1 MKKAFFLDRDGV
13 ININKGHIKSF
24 KSIMLYPGINQA
36 FRYIKKNDYLII
48 IITNQSAVGR
58 GLIDE
63 KMLNQIHERLIKK
76 ISRRKNYID
85 DIFYCP
91 HHPKFGVGKYKKK
104 CLCRKPKNKMI
115 EDAIIKWGISRK
127 HSFMIGDNLS
137 DYLAAKKSKIRFH
150 YKKNINFFN
159 QVKSMIS

>member
-1 MKKAFFLDRDGV
+1 
-13 ININKGHIKSF
+13 
-24 KSIMLYPGINQA
+24 
-36 FRYIKKNDYLII
+36 
-48 IITNQSAVGR
+48 
-58 GLIDE
+58 
-63 KMLNQIHERLIKK
+63 
-76 ISRRKNYID
+76 
-85 DIFYCP
+85 
-91 HHPKFGVGKYKKK
+91 
-104 CLCRKPKNKMI
+104 MI